1 MRVCQIDRPTIACS
15 GCEPAVYVSYSS
27 RVSGGWLAPLML
39 IVRPLYEHSE
49 ANLKSRSDDLMVAQQ
64 ARNERR
70 PGLRIK
76 MISSLFSSG
85 LARSRRAKPEENK
98 EVGCGG
104 SLPRTAASAALSW
117 ATISPPPW
125 GSGKANQRAALD
137 AAVAFCLYSEAPRR
151 RASEPERSAYAL

>member
-1 MRVCQIDRPTIACS
+1 MVPLNQPASGKAGIASLLAIGRCCP
-15 GCEPAVYVSYSS
+15 GLPEPGRSPFIRAQ
-27 RVSGGWLAPLML
+27 R
-39 IVRPLYEHSE
+39 